1 MIDVQDLEMVIAL
14 TLCSGHLAADKPVS
28 LMIVS
33 DKCEA
38 GKTSALEKFSKSDG
52 IAYLSDATAFG
63 LWRDFHKQIA
73 SGELRHILI
82 PEMISPLS
90 RNSDTVNS
98 FISTLGSL
106 IEEGI
111 VEIHTGF
118 LDAIKLKSPVTV
130 GVIGCMPRPIFMT
143 NKLRWEA
150 TGFIS
155 RFIVVTYKHSIETV
169 ERVFESIIKGEH
181 LTDGDHPVA
190 IPTEDYDVKVP
201 ETVARKAVE
210 FARNVS
216 ETAVQD
222 GKIYGYREAKNIL
235 RLVAAN
241 VVYEN
246 VRDNKNRLKADIHDF
261 DIVAGLSYL
270 FTGKFNE
277 LRINKQGMQS
287 EN

>member
-1 MIDVQDLEMVIAL
+1 MIDIQDLERVIAL
-14 TLCSGHLAADKPVS
+14 TLCSGHLSNDKPVS
-28 LMIVS
+28 LMVVS

-38 GKTSALEKFSKSDG
+38 GKTSALEKFSRTDG

-98 FISTLGSL
+98 FISTLGTL

-130 GVIGCMPRPIFMT
+130 GVIGCMPRPIFMN
-143 NKLRWEA
+143 NKLKWEA
-150 TGFIS
+150 TGFLS
-155 RFIVVTYKHSIETV
+155 RFIVVTYKHGQETV
-169 ERVFESIIKGEH
+169 ERVFESIIKGQH
-181 LTDGDHPVA
+181 LTDGDHPVNM
-190 IPTEDYDVKVP
+190 PTQDYEISVP
-201 ETVARKAVE
+201 EDVARESVS
-210 FARNVS
+210 FAREVTEQS
-216 ETAVQD
+216 VKD
-222 GKIYGYREAKNIL
+222 GKIYGYREAKHII

-241 VVYEN
+241 VIYEN
-246 VRDNKNRLKADIHDF
+246 MRDGYNRLAATMDDVEVVK
-261 DIVAGLSYL
+261 GLSYL
-270 FTGKFNE
+270 FEGRFNE
-277 LRINKQGMQS
+277 LRGIVSNKEG
-287 EN
+287 E